1 MKKRKNDLTAKILTL
16 VIAVFLWS
24 YVMSDTNP
32 QITKEIR
39 NISVTYLN
47 TAALDRQGLVIMEPE
62 DVKINVRLSGN
73 KMDLDNI
80 DGSNIFAQVDLSGY
94 SEGQVRVP
102 ITVGLLDQS
111 SAIRVES
118 SDPKEVL
125 FTFDRIITKDMEPI
139 VDLTGQLG
147 EDYILGDIVTRPQKI
162 LLRGPRSW
170 VNQVTKIS
178 ALVDI
183 SGKTDTMNLAVPIK
197 ILNDSGEEVRGI
209 EKDPGLIDMTIP
221 IFRAI
226 DLPIE
231 LITINEL
238 PENYSVTDIEIS
250 PSTVRVKGDNSIVNL
265 NKLDTVEVD
274 INQLLETTAMEVEL
288 NLPEGVTL
296 VDPAQKIT
304 ISYKVEEIITT
315 EFEFGFDDIAFENLG
330 EGLSLGE
337 DALNQVFSVEITGF
351 KSIIESINLQNL
363 EIKADL
369 MGLTAGTHKI
379 EVSFA
384 LIDNISYTNEE
395 PITVEVNLNEN

>member
-73 KMDLDNI
+73 KMDLGNI

-304 ISYKVEEIITT
+304 ISYNVEEIITT

-337 DALNQVFSVEITGF
+337 DTLNQVFSVEITGF

-363 EIKADL
+363 EIKSDL
-369 MGLTAGTHKI
+369 MGLTAGTHQI

-395 PITVEVNLNEN
+395 AITVEVNLNEN